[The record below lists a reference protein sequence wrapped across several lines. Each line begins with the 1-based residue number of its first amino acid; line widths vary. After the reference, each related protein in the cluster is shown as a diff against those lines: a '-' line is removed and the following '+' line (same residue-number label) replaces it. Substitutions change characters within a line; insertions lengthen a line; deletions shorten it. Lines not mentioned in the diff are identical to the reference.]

1 MRVTILTLFPEFFE
15 SPLKASLIGRAREG
29 GLLSVSF
36 VALRE
41 FGLGKYKAVDDK
53 PFGGS
58 PGMVMAAPVL
68 EAALK
73 TALPEGVALEALEAD
88 VAATREGS
96 QCQGPSVSAV
106 GIPWVVYMSPQGRTL
121 TAALARAEAARFNGE
136 GARPLIILCG
146 HYEGVDE
153 RFLEAFVHDEIS
165 IGDYV
170 LTGGETAALV
180 YLETLSRFIGGVVGE
195 AASVDAD
202 TFEAAAPSVVP
213 GGLKY
218 PMYTRPQEWRGR
230 AVPPVLTSGNHAE
243 VAKWRLAQS
252 EARTRSR
259 RPDLLAGMIGKKPR
273 R

>member
-1 MRVTILTLFPEFFE
+1 MRVTVLTLFPEFFE
-15 SPLKASLIGRAREG
+15 SPLKASLLGRAREG

-58 PGMVMAAPVL
+58 PGMLMAAPVL

-73 TALPEGVALEALEAD
+73 SALPEGVTLEDLEAD
-88 VAATREGS
+88 VAAFRSRSARQEP
-96 QCQGPSVSAV
+96 QAPSA
-106 GIPWVVYMSPQGRTL
+106 PWVVYMSPQGRPL
-121 TAALARAEAARFNGE
+121 TASLARDEAARFTGPQ
-136 GARPLIILCG
+136 GRPLIILCG

-180 YLETLSRFIGGVVGE
+180 YLEAMSRFISGVVGE
-195 AASVDAD
+195 SASVEAD
-202 TFEAAAPSVVP
+202 TFEATAPNMVP

-230 AVPPVLTSGNHAE
+230 AVPAVLTSGNHAE
-243 VAKWRLAQS
+243 VSKWRLAQS
-252 EARTRSR
+252 EARTKAR
-259 RPDLLAGMIGKKPR
+259 RPDLIYGRKQK
-273 R
+273 